1 MIHKPVSMVL
11 QCGAGALLYGWLAE
25 ISTDLREAVAH
36 LMRVRYD
43 VLYKSTVTYLLSSK
57 DAQCVNLEKLTFRF
71 S

>member
-1 MIHKPVSMVL
+1 MVL

-43 VLYKSTVTYLLSSK
+43 VLYKSTVTLLTYFLAKMHNVPILKS
-57 DAQCVNLEKLTFRF
+57 
-71 S
+71 